1 MSQASA
7 EFNPTRIAILTVS
20 SRRGEEDDT
29 SGHWLRDAAQE
40 AGHRIVDKAI
50 VKENRYDIRA
60 RVSAWIA
67 SDDVQVV
74 LITGG
79 TGFTDGDQAP
89 EAPRPLFDRE
99 VEGFG
104 EVFRMLSFEEIGT
117 STLQS
122 RAIAGMANRTLILPC
137 RAQPKPVAP
146 RGKISLLRSWM
157 PVRAHVTLSLILR
170 NKRCHNSPILT
181 PPARRTW
188 SMFLPRPR
196 RYAKPGLKPM
206 LKCGRRRWR

>member
-89 EAPRPLFDRE
+89 EALRPLFDRE

-104 EVFRMLSFEEIGT
+104 ESHADFFHAGLN
-117 STLQS
+117 QS
-122 RAIAGMANRTLILPC
+122 LPHRVGKYHCSAAGCPY
-137 RAQPKPVAP
+137 AP
-146 RGKISLLRSWM
+146 M
-157 PVRAHVTLSLILR
+157 
-170 NKRCHNSPILT
+170 
-181 PPARRTW
+181 
-188 SMFLPRPR
+188 
-196 RYAKPGLKPM
+196 
-206 LKCGRRRWR
+206 